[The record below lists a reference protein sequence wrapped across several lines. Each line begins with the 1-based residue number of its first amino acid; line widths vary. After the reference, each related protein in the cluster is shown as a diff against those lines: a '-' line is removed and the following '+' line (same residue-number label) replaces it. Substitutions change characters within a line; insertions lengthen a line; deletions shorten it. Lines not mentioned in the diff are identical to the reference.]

1 MMISQTS
8 EHAIRAL
15 LYLAQRPAGE
25 SVPAERI
32 ARALGAPA
40 NYLSKT
46 LNALA
51 RQGLLASARG
61 PAGGFA
67 LRGAPDEI
75 TLARIVDAFGE
86 AKHERMCMLGDRPCH
101 ERTPC
106 RAHVQ
111 WTALGQAMRA
121 PLQATTLADLLTESP
136 HAGRHAAGADAG
148 TSGRAAAAA

>member
-1 MMISQTS
+1 MLSQTS

-25 SVPAERI
+25 VVPAERI

-40 NYLSKT
+40 NYLAKT

-51 RQGLLASARG
+51 RQGLVSSTRG

-67 LRGAPDEI
+67 LRGAAEDI
-75 TLARIVDAFGE
+75 TLAAVVEAFGE
-86 AKHERMCMLGDRPCH
+86 QRGPATCMLGDRPCS

-106 RAHVQ
+106 AAHVR
-111 WTALGQAMRA
+111 WTAVQCAMRA
-121 PLQATTLADLLTESP
+121 PLHTTSIADLLDSP
-136 HAGRHAAGADAG
+136 RMGQPVAGTDAG
-148 TSGRAAAAA
+148 THGRAAVAA